1 MADVVGPA
9 LNTYNPIVRCDIKK
23 DQYAST
29 AINLQHDHILKILNM
44 ISSGNISYNGV
55 FKLQYNKD
63 ENSLDVLYF
72 EENDVILVM
81 RISNTEISI

>member
-1 MADVVGPA
+1 
-9 LNTYNPIVRCDIKK
+9 
-23 DQYAST
+23 
-29 AINLQHDHILKILNM
+29 M

-72 EENDVILVM
+72 EEDDVILVM